1 MTVSPIWDDDAS
13 SALAAAALALAG
25 GAMHRNGQA
34 TYRVVVDAD
43 VLDMLTKL
51 HWLAD
56 GAATDPHCVA
66 SAISRLLADAARSE
80 K

>member
-1 MTVSPIWDDDAS
+1 MTT
-13 SALAAAALALAG
+13 AARRRADRERQRRCR
-25 GAMHRNGQA
+25 AMHRNGQA
-34 TYRVVVDAD
+34 SYRIVVDAD

-56 GAATDPHCVA
+56 GAATDPGCVA